1 MALTSVSVGP
11 AKRIKN
17 VKVSLYL
24 SFTRYNADAV
34 QALKDFLKANA
45 EKSLYD
51 PKTKQWEIPY
61 ELLEPL
67 FDLITTWEEVQ

>member
-11 AKRIKN
+11 AKRIKD

-24 SFTRYNADAV
+24 SFSKYNADGV
-34 QALKDFLKANA
+34 EALKGFLKDNG
-45 EKSLYD
+45 EKNLYD

-61 ELLEPL
+61 ELLEDL
-67 FDLITTWEEVQ
+67 FELIATWEAV

>member
-1 MALTSVSVGP
+1 MAVVSVTVGK
-11 AKRIKN
+11 AKRIKD

-24 SFTRYNADAV
+24 SFAKYNEQGVTD
-34 QALKDFLKANA
+34 LKAFLKENE

-67 FDLITTWEEVQ
+67 FDLITTWEEC

>member
-1 MALTSVSVGP
+1 MALVSVSVGP
-11 AKRIKN
+11 AKRIKD

-24 SFTRYNADAV
+24 SFAKYSAEGV
-34 QALKDFLKANA
+34 EALKAFLKENG
-45 EKSLYD
+45 EKNLYD

-67 FDLITTWEEVQ
+67 FDLITTWEEC

>member
-1 MALTSVSVGP
+1 MALTQVSVGP
-11 AKRIKN
+11 ARRIKQ

-24 SFTRYNADAV
+24 SFTKFNEDAIT
-34 QALKDFLKANA
+34 ALKGFLKDKG

-61 ELLEPL
+61 ELLEDL
-67 FDLITTWEEVQ
+67 FDLITTWEEC

>member
-1 MALTSVSVGP
+1 MALIQVSVGP

-24 SFTRYNADAV
+24 NFTRYSANGV
-34 QALKDFLKANA
+34 QSLKDFLKVNG

-61 ELLEPL
+61 ELLEDL
-67 FDLITTWEEVQ
+67 FELITTWEEC

>member
-1 MALTSVSVGP
+1 MALTQVSVGP
-11 AKRIKN
+11 AKRIKD

-24 SFTRYNADAV
+24 SFSKYSAEGV
-34 QALKDFLKANA
+34 EALKAFLKGSG

-61 ELLEPL
+61 ELLEDL
-67 FDLITTWEEVQ
+67 FELITTWEEC

>member
-11 AKRIKN
+11 AKRIKD

-24 SFTRYNADAV
+24 KFGSYNEQGVA
-34 QALKDFLKANA
+34 ALKSFLKEN
-45 EKSLYD
+45 EERSLYD
-51 PKTKQWEIPY
+51 PKTKEWEIPY

-67 FDLITTWEEVQ
+67 FDLVTTWEVS

>member
-1 MALTSVSVGP
+1 MALTRVSVGP
-11 AKRIKN
+11 AKRIKD

-24 SFTRYNADAV
+24 TFDKYFEQGV
-34 QALKDFLKANA
+34 KELKEFLKGSG

-61 ELLEPL
+61 ELLEDL
-67 FDLITTWEEVQ
+67 FELITTWEEC